1 VKHFIINAHYVL
13 KIRYEKD
20 KSKIQEKAINII
32 NIINDFNKTIKN
44 IKKEK

>member
-32 NIINDFNKTIKN
+32 NDFNKTIKN